1 MLNFGESFRKARL
14 DMHLTQAQLAE
25 KIGVTDKM
33 ISQVERGE
41 RGPSAAMLKN
51 IAERLNYS
59 ADKVLGVEQ
68 KGESK

>member
-1 MLNFGESFRKARL
+1 MNFGESFRKARL